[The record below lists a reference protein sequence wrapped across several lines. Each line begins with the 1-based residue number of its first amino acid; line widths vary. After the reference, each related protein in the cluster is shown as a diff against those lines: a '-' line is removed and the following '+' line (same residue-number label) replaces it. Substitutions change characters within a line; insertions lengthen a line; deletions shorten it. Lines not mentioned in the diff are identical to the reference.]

1 MNHEENQNITYKK
14 LFVIFSLSLVANFLG
29 SWFGYAMTHNQMLT
43 QAILGLILPFANLFY
58 TISFIEAK
66 SLKDRLKLTLA
77 SALALSIGSTSMLIL
92 QSYLE
97 LK

>member
-1 MNHEENQNITYKK
+1 MDHKESENITYKK
-14 LFVIFSLSLVANFLG
+14 LFIIFSLSLVANFLG
-29 SWFGYAMTHNQMLT
+29 SWFGYAMTHNQIIT
-43 QAILGLILPFANLFY
+43 QAILGLVLPFANLFY

-77 SALALSIGSTSMLIL
+77 SALALSIGSTSMLFL
-92 QSYLE
+92 QRYLE

>member
-77 SALALSIGSTSMLIL
+77 SALALSIGSTLMLIL